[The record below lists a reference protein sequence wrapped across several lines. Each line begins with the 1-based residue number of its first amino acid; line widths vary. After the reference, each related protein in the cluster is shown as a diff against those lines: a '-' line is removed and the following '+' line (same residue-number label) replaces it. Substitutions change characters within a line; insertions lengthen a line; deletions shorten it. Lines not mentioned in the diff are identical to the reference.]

1 MERKHLESVKAID
14 KSLQVLGANMYMLYL
29 HGGVLHDK
37 DRVVKMCLVL
47 KELKD
52 IFHVLYVLIV

>member
-1 MERKHLESVKAID
+1 MKAID